1 MKLTKKKKN
10 IDWFVCFIVM
20 PRATRTTGEQIELL
34 INYLEGNKILIIEKT
49 ISTNQDE
56 VNKHWEINELVK

>member
-1 MKLTKKKKN
+1 
-10 IDWFVCFIVM
+10 M